1 MNLPDLNFLYILQA
15 LYEERSVSRAGD
27 KLGLSQPAVS
37 HALGRMRETFKDDL
51 FVRAGSAM
59 APTSLGE
66 RMALVSDR
74 ILNMIQQ
81 EMWEAQTFDPTTTTR
96 TFTACM
102 SDMGVFALLPR
113 LLSALSAE
121 APNAT
126 LKPIQLPSLQL
137 AAALEDGQ
145 IDLAIGYL
153 GKLGQNLY
161 QQTLFH
167 RQLVGIARANKGLAA
182 EEMTL
187 AKFIESKH
195 VVADTLALTNKLLE
209 KELRQHGAR
218 LKVGVHV
225 PYLLGVPSVVATSE
239 FIASVPNELA
249 ELFSRFADIRT
260 FELPVNIPRLTVKQF
275 WHARHQND
283 AGHRWLRG
291 LVSRTLGTGSAMAS
305 EDEADHLL

>member
-1 MNLPDLNFLYILQA
+1 MNTPDLNFLYILHA

-27 KLGLSQPAVS
+27 RLGLTQPAVS
-37 HALGRMRETFKDDL
+37 HALGRMRDTFQDDL
-51 FVRAGSAM
+51 FVRAGAAM
-59 APTSLGE
+59 APTQVGE
-66 RMALVSDR
+66 RMALASAR
-74 ILNMIQQ
+74 ILAMIQQ
-81 EMWEAQTFDPTTTTR
+81 EIWESQTFDAASTTR
-96 TFTACM
+96 TFSICM

-126 LKPIQLPSLQL
+126 LKPIQLPSIQL
-137 AAALEDGQ
+137 AAALEDGA

-167 RQLVGIARANKGLAA
+167 RELVGIMRASDARAA
-182 EEMTL
+182 EDMTL
-187 AKFIESKH
+187 QQFIGSKH

-225 PYLLGVPSVVATSE
+225 PYLLGVPSVVATSD
-239 FIASVPNELA
+239 FIAAVPSELA
-249 ELFSRFADIRT
+249 ELFSRFADIRV
-260 FELPVNIPRLTVKQF
+260 FDLPVNIPRLTVKQF
-275 WHARHQND
+275 WHARHHSD
-283 AGHRWLRG
+283 AGHRWLRS

-305 EDEADHLL
+305 EDEADHRL

>member
-260 FELPVNIPRLTVKQF
+260 FELPVKIPRLTVKQF

>member
-1 MNLPDLNFLYILQA
+1 MKTPDLNFLYILQA

-27 KLGLSQPAVS
+27 RLGLTQPAVS
-37 HALGRMRETFKDDL
+37 HALGRLRGTFQDDL
-51 FVRAGSAM
+51 FVRAGAAM
-59 APTSLGE
+59 APTPVGE
-66 RMALVSDR
+66 RMALASGR
-74 ILNMIQQ
+74 ILTMIQQ
-81 EMWEAQTFDPTTTTR
+81 EIWESQTFDPASTSR
-96 TFTACM
+96 TFSVCM

-113 LLSALSAE
+113 LLSALSLE

-137 AAALEDGQ
+137 AAALEDGE

-167 RQLVGIARANKGLAA
+167 RQLVGIIRASDARAA
-182 EEMTL
+182 EGMTL
-187 AKFIESKH
+187 QQFIDSRH

-209 KELRQHGAR
+209 KELRLKGAR
-218 LKVGVHV
+218 LKIGVHV
-225 PYLLGVPSVVATSE
+225 PYLLGVPSVVATSD
-239 FIASVPNELA
+239 FIAAVPSELA
-249 ELFSRFADIRT
+249 ELFSRFADIRA

-275 WHARHQND
+275 WHARHHSD
-283 AGHRWLRG
+283 VGHRWLRA

-305 EDEADHLL
+305 EDEADHRL